1 MSGKEAAQIKNAAVN
16 AKNISSTINTSQNIS
31 TAIIVAISIIAIIMF
46 ILSFVNTAKFVGRKD
61 DWNQIQSEVT
71 KILIYT
77 VIGTICFT
85 IASLIFY
92 TQQKDS
98 NIMYFVIPV
107 SCMALGLS
115 YSALAVSAISR

>member
-1 MSGKEAAQIKNAAVN
+1 MPVKNPVE
-16 AKNISSTINTSQNIS
+16 KVSSNTDNGSKSQNVQ
-31 TAIIVAISIIAIIMF
+31 TGIIIIISILAIIMF
-46 ILSFVNTAKFVGRKD
+46 IVSFVNTAKFVGRKD

-77 VIGTICFT
+77 IIGTICFT

-92 TQQKDS
+92 SQRKDGD
-98 NIMYFVIPV
+98 IMYFVIPV
-107 SCMALGLS
+107 SCMALGLA